1 MTHSLPMYLTAIALL
16 ALSACAAEDA
26 PTAESNLAAAE
37 QITEQTV
44 PEAFAQAAEQPAEE
58 AAEPAQQIS
67 EPIEPAEQG
76 LRIVITGFECGDN
89 CYLDYRPLAEP
100 GNETDG
106 KTDGEIDS
114 ALCSVD
120 RCADWF
126 GEQAMPTEFVGR
138 SATITVGQGKQ
149 YDNAGNVMS
158 EGFPE
163 ITSLT
168 VDPAE

>member
-16 ALSACAAEDA
+16 ALSACAAEDT
-26 PTAESNLAAAE
+26 PTAESSLAAAE
-37 QITEQTV
+37 QITEQAV

-67 EPIEPAEQG
+67 EPTEPAEQG

-89 CYLDYRPLAEP
+89 CYLDYRPLAQS
-100 GNETDG
+100 GKTDG

-149 YDNAGNVMS
+149 YDNEGNVMS

-168 VDPAE
+168 VDPTE